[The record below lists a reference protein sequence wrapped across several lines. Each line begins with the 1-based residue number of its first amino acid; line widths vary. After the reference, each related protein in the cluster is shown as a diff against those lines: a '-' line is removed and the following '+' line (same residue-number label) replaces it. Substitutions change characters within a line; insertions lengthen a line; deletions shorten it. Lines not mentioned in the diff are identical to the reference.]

1 MPIVPVT
8 DSASLRKTLS
18 SWDRYIIPLP
28 FSRVVIMHG
37 EPIFVPRQLTAE
49 RMEEKRV
56 QLEEALQA
64 LTHRADEMMGKD
76 PCPSYMTLS

>member
-1 MPIVPVT
+1 
-8 DSASLRKTLS
+8 
-18 SWDRYIIPLP
+18 
-28 FSRVVIMHG
+28 
-37 EPIFVPRQLTAE
+37 
-49 RMEEKRV
+49 MEEKRV